1 MSCSSV
7 LRRAINGLALA
18 CLLVIGACAAKR
30 AVPEASI
37 EPGAA
42 PPDEDLAQA
51 PLSGR
56 DLAFDLIAMVDLRA
70 PRPEIPSNEFGV
82 EPLAPPGNAADD
94 DQIVKYGAAV
104 IVGRGDGHVY
114 LATAQHVV
122 YLGSAERA
130 AVPSDQPPTRVE
142 VRFWFLP
149 DRRFQAEALRRDE
162 ELDLA
167 VLRVAET
174 PELAQ
179 ALERVDFHRVRPP
192 EVLRS
197 DDKLRTVGNPQGE
210 NPWYATP
217 FELDL
222 FDRLEES
229 QLRFHTRLLMA
240 GHSGGGLFTE
250 DWYLVGILQTD
261 QPPTGKALR
270 IDQAIEQVEAWG
282 HPVALSMPRLPPDSP
297 RLVRDCPGCPELIEV
312 PPGEFVMGVD
322 PQEHNQSGNETPRH
336 TVAIG
341 SPPLVGRY
349 EVTHEQFATFVAA
362 TGYAPESGCEIWT
375 SNDRSWQWDRDKD
388 WRDPGYPVEDTR
400 RPVVCVSWD
409 DTVAYTEWLSHATG
423 QHYRLLSEA
432 EWEYAARAWTQTRYW
447 WGDHLPPGRAACDGC
462 GSPWDLGRAAPVG
475 QFPENGFGL
484 HDVHGNAWEWVQD
497 CWHEGYRGAPTDSRA
512 WEDEADGDCE
522 RRMMRGGS
530 SVSQPA
536 TLRAANRLR
545 DNSSNRKS
553 DVGFRVAREP

>member
-1 MSCSSV
+1 M
-7 LRRAINGLALA
+7 
-18 CLLVIGACAAKR
+18 
-30 AVPEASI
+30 
-37 EPGAA
+37 
-42 PPDEDLAQA
+42 
-51 PLSGR
+51 GR

-250 DWYLVGILQTD
+250 DWYLVGIFCK
-261 QPPTGKALR
+261 PISHRPAR
-270 IDQAIEQVEAWG
+270 
-282 HPVALSMPRLPPDSP
+282 R
-297 RLVRDCPGCPELIEV
+297 
-312 PPGEFVMGVD
+312 
-322 PQEHNQSGNETPRH
+322 SG
-336 TVAIG
+336 
-341 SPPLVGRY
+341 S
-349 EVTHEQFATFVAA
+349 
-362 TGYAPESGCEIWT
+362 
-375 SNDRSWQWDRDKD
+375 
-388 WRDPGYPVEDTR
+388 TR
-400 RPVVCVSWD
+400 RSSRW
-409 DTVAYTEWLSHATG
+409 
-423 QHYRLLSEA
+423 R
-432 EWEYAARAWTQTRYW
+432 
-447 WGDHLPPGRAACDGC
+447 
-462 GSPWDLGRAAPVG
+462 
-475 QFPENGFGL
+475 
-484 HDVHGNAWEWVQD
+484 HGAI
-497 CWHEGYRGAPTDSRA
+497 
-512 WEDEADGDCE
+512 
-522 RRMMRGGS
+522 
-530 SVSQPA
+530 
-536 TLRAANRLR
+536 RLR
-545 DNSSNRKS
+545 
-553 DVGFRVAREP
+553 